1 MYTTLIADQC
11 PIFRAGLQELL
22 LQTGEITSVDVAGD
36 SEELLKKVK
45 QNTYDILVMDIAM
58 HGEHTLD
65 MLRQLRAISPQ
76 TRILAMGD
84 HREGQEAVRT
94 LRLGASGYLAK
105 ESTRKQLKEAVGKV
119 LTGRKYVSPELAEKL
134 ASLLEFNSGKPLE
147 YTLSDREYQ
156 VMCMLASG
164 RTVKEV
170 AAELTLSAKT
180 VSTHRHHILEK
191 MQLKN
196 TAQLIHYAVKHHL
209 VN

>member
-58 HGEHTLD
+58 HGEHALD

-76 TRILAMGD
+76 TRILAMGN

-105 ESTRKQLKEAVGKV
+105 ESTRKELKKAVGKV

>member
-105 ESTRKQLKEAVGKV
+105 ESTRKELKKAVGKV